1 VAYAEPAGAP
11 RRALPIALVSGG
23 AAVLVALL
31 PLGQKAT
38 LAGGVAFLL
47 ATVLALADSYRPVF
61 TWPNAIAALVLVLWF
76 VPIKLYALP
85 VSLPFNLEPYRLLLL
100 VLVFAWIVQII
111 LKRGRVEAAGR
122 GDPILLLI
130 AVAIVSTIVNFD
142 TLSAV
147 ADESP
152 INPVLYFISFL
163 LLFVLLAS
171 TVDSLQT
178 VDWILKTLVAGAAVV
193 ALCAIYEARTR
204 YNVFDHLS
212 DFVPVLDKQFREIG
226 VTSTGRAGQLRVHAS
241 AQHPIAF
248 GVALIMMLPVAVYL
262 AKHAATQARARV
274 WVLCGL
280 VCSVAAV
287 TTVSR
292 TTVVMLV
299 AMFAVAIALRGAAIV
314 RYWPVLLV
322 LPIAVHFVAPGA
334 LGGLYKAFFPKEGL
348 IGDVQGRAGE
358 SGSGRFA
365 DIRPGLT
372 LFAQEPVVGHGPGAE
387 IIAEPKETHL
397 GTAPRA
403 VIIFDNE
410 YMRTL
415 VQLGLLGLLG
425 VIALVWGS
433 VVRLFR
439 AARRSTG
446 PPADLLVACTVSCAG
461 FGVAMF
467 FFDAFAFVQCTLVF
481 VFLAALGL
489 RVARMRRLRP
499 VPVEARPAAA

>member
-11 RRALPIALVSGG
+11 RRALPIALVAGG
-23 AAVLVALL
+23 AAFLVALL
-31 PLGQKAT
+31 PLGEKAT
-38 LAGGVAFLL
+38 LAGGVAFLG
-47 ATVLALADSYRPVF
+47 ATLLALADSYRPVF
-61 TWPNAIAALVLVLWF
+61 TWPNAFAALVLVLWF
-76 VPIKLYALP
+76 VPIKLYTLP
-85 VSLPFNLEPYRLLLL
+85 VNLPFNLEPYRLFLL
-100 VLVFAWIVQII
+100 VLIVAWIVQIF
-111 LKRGRVEAAGR
+111 LRRGRIEAAGR

-130 AVAIVSTIVNFD
+130 GVAIVSTIVNFD
-142 TLSAV
+142 QLSAV

-152 INPVLYFISFL
+152 VNPVLYFVSFL

-171 TVDSLQT
+171 NVDSMAT
-178 VDWILKTLVAGAAVV
+178 VDWILKTLVAGATVV

-204 YNVFDHLS
+204 YNVFDHLT
-212 DFVPVLDKQFREIG
+212 DFVPILDKQFREIG
-226 VTSTGRAGQLRVHAS
+226 QTSTGRAGQLRVHAS

-262 AKHAATQARARV
+262 AKTAATQARRRL
-274 WVLCGL
+274 WVLAGL
-280 VCSVAAV
+280 VCAIAAV

-292 TTVVMLV
+292 TTVVMLAAMLVV
-299 AMFAVAIALRGAAIV
+299 AVSLRGAAIV
-314 RYWPVLLV
+314 RYWPALLV

-348 IGDVQGRAGE
+348 IADVQGRAGE

-365 DIRPGLT
+365 DVKPGLKLWT
-372 LFAQEPVVGHGPGAE
+372 EKPVVGQGPGAE
-387 IIAEPKETHL
+387 VVFEHRETHL
-397 GTAPRA
+397 GPAPLA
-403 VIIFDNE
+403 TVIFDNE

-425 VIALVWGS
+425 VIAFVWGS
-433 VVRLFR
+433 VIRLYR

-446 PPADLLVACTVSCAG
+446 PPSDMLVACVVSCAG

-467 FFDAFAFVQCTLVF
+467 FFDAFAFVQSTLVF

-489 RVARMRRLRP
+489 SVSRMRRRP
-499 VPVEARPAAA
+499 VLVETGAAAA